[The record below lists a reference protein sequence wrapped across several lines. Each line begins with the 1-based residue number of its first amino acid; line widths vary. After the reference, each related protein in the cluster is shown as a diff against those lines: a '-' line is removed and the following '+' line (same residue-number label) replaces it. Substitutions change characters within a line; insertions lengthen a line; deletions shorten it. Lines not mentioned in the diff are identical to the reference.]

1 METPWTDGDTA
12 SAVCPSCRDL
22 VRARLV
28 RRALE
33 FPRTRFVVG
42 GLLVQVC
49 EVCDA
54 LLGVPRQS
62 IPQMRQGGLGG

>member
-1 METPWTDGDTA
+1 MEAPWTEGEMA
-12 SAVCPSCRDL
+12 AAVCPSCREL

-28 RRALE
+28 RRGLD
-33 FPRTRFVVG
+33 FPRTRFVVA
-42 GLLVQVC
+42 GLLVHVC

-62 IPQMRQGGLGG
+62 IPQLRQGGLGG

>member
-1 METPWTDGDTA
+1 METPWIEGETA
-12 SAVCPSCRDL
+12 SAVCPACQDL
-22 VRARLV
+22 VHARLV
-28 RRALE
+28 RRSMQ

-49 EVCDA
+49 EVCDT

-62 IPQMRQGGLGG
+62 IPQVRQGGIGI

>member
-1 METPWTDGDTA
+1 METPWTEGDTA
-12 SAVCPSCRDL
+12 SAECPSCRNL

-28 RRALE
+28 RRAID
-33 FPRTRFVVG
+33 FPRTRFVVS

-49 EVCDA
+49 GVCDA

-62 IPQMRQGGLGG
+62 IAQIRQGGLGT

>member
-1 METPWTDGDTA
+1 MQ
-12 SAVCPSCRDL
+12 
-22 VRARLV
+22 
-28 RRALE
+28 

-49 EVCDA
+49 EVCDT

-62 IPQMRQGGLGG
+62 IPQVRQGGIGI